1 MFRVTLADILPHKS
15 IQLPLAP
22 QLKLRSPISIALYSA
37 MAAFLTYTMIF
48 GFRKTFTVATFDGLQ
63 YWGVGYKTL
72 IVVAQVLGYLL
83 AKFYGIRFIA
93 EMKRQQRWKIIL
105 ILTGV
110 AWVSWL
116 LFAVFPAP
124 YNIVFAAINGFPLG
138 MLWGVV
144 FSYIEGRRSTDFL
157 GAALAVSFIFS
168 SGFVKSIG
176 GWLMQHWGV
185 TELWVPFV
193 AGLVFAIPLLL
204 FVWMME
210 QIPAPTAQDEAERMH
225 RKPLTQ
231 PERHQILKQFWPGLI
246 LAILVYV
253 FATIF
258 RDIRD
263 NFSADMWKEL
273 GFGERPAIF
282 TQTELPITL
291 GILLM
296 VGSLTLVRNSSKAF
310 MIAHLL
316 IAAGFII
323 TGTSS
328 LLFMAGHVPAFTWMV
343 GTGMGLYMVYIP
355 FNSIYFER
363 MIASFKISGNVGFL
377 IYLADSAGYVGSVAV
392 LVSKELLQVK
402 TAWVPFFS
410 QSTQWLSLAGLLLT
424 ILAASYFFK
433 KGRKQ
438 VLIDGTS

>member
-1 MFRVTLADILPHKS
+1 MPS
-15 IQLPLAP
+15 AP
-22 QLKLRSPISIALYSA
+22 QLKFRSPLSIALYSA

-72 IVVAQVLGYLL
+72 IVVAQVVGYLL

-110 AWVSWL
+110 AWISWL
-116 LFAVFPAP
+116 LFALFPAP

-193 AGLVFAIPLLL
+193 AGLVFAVPLLL

-210 QIPAPTAQDEAERMH
+210 QIPSPTALDEAERMH
-225 RKPLTQ
+225 RKPMHKS
-231 PERHQILKQFWPGLI
+231 ERLRILIRFWPGLFM
-246 LAILVYV
+246 AILVYV

-291 GILLM
+291 GILIL
-296 VGSLTLVRNSSKAF
+296 VGSLTLVRNSRKAF
-310 MIAHLL
+310 LIAHVL
-316 IAAGFII
+316 IAAGFVI

-328 LLFMAGHVPAFTWMV
+328 FLFIRGHLEAFSWMV

-377 IYLADSAGYVGSVAV
+377 IYLADSAGYVGSVGV
-392 LVSKELLQVK
+392 LVSKELLRVK

-410 QSTQWLSLAGLLLT
+410 QSTQWLSMAGLLLT
-424 ILAASYFFK
+424 IGAAYYFLK
-433 KGRKQ
+433 KGKAGEPNSG
-438 VLIDGTS
+438 LG